1 MHSHTER
8 MTRAV
13 ALIALATAIVLTLA
27 GAAGYVL
34 SLN

>member
-1 MHSHTER
+1 MY

-27 GAAGYVL
+27 GATGYVL
-34 SLN
+34 SLH